1 MKKLLVILS
10 ILCCSFI
17 SNAQECNCKL
27 NFEALI
33 NQVKPNY
40 AGFNDKVNAENL
52 AYFNDF
58 TTKLQ
63 GRAANVK
70 AIDSCYVILKTW
82 TNFFKDRH
90 LRVQLAWQYR
100 EKFPDKIKEI
110 NKQFPKRDLPPAAPD
125 KLSEETSITI
135 LENDALL
142 FRLPSFEW
150 SEKKKIDSLITNY
163 KSTIS
168 DKPYWIIDL
177 RGNAGGTDYAY
188 NSLLPYIY
196 TNPITVKPDEYW
208 ASDGN
213 INILKE
219 NLSDTNLAEGNKQ
232 FLSSIIKLM
241 ENNKGRFVNPSGKDF
256 FLTTLDSIYTYPK
269 KIAILID
276 RNSESSAETFLL
288 NAKQSKKVIL
298 FGENSAGVLDYSN
311 TQYFDLPQ
319 PEFKLVAAI
328 SRSKR
333 LPLYPID
340 NIGIAPDVKI
350 PNETPDKLKVIL
362 DKLKSKK

>member
-1 MKKLLVILS
+1 MKKLLAIIS
-10 ILCCSFI
+10 IVYCSFI

-27 NFEALI
+27 NFEALV

-40 AGFNDKVNAENL
+40 AGFNDKVNAKNL
-52 AYFNDF
+52 TYFNDF
-58 TTKLQ
+58 TSKLQ
-63 GRAANVK
+63 NKAANVK

-90 LRVQLAWQYR
+90 LRVQLGWRYR
-100 EKFPDKIKEI
+100 EKFPEKVKEI
-110 NKQFPKRDLPPAAPD
+110 NKQFPKRDLPPAAQD

-163 KSTIS
+163 KSTLK
-168 DKPYWIIDL
+168 DKPYWVIDL

-188 NSLLPYIY
+188 NSLLPYLY
-196 TNPITVKPDEYW
+196 TNPIKVKPDEYW

-219 NLSDTNLAEGNKQ
+219 NLSDTNLPEGNKQ
-232 FLSSIIKLM
+232 FLSSVIKLM
-241 ENNKGRFVNPSGKDF
+241 ENNKGKFVNPSGKDF
-256 FLTTLDSIYTYPK
+256 FLTTLDSVYKYPK

-319 PEFKLVAAI
+319 PDFKLVAAI

-350 PNETPDKLKVIL
+350 TNDTPDKLKVIL
-362 DKLKSKK
+362 KKLKSKK